1 MDKMDNQAFISWSG
15 TASALAK
22 SWHQSMLAKSR
33 CGARF
38 DEEDIR
44 DFLVDLFLERGA
56 ADEIFNQENRGKLYN
71 YSLMFLQHNKDSL
84 CHADSIHA
92 GEDEGIDE
100 DRLQCLAIQA
110 SAADTL
116 EIAEQREKVSVYL
129 DRLVTIKSNQ
139 FSNVLAKIFQVT
151 TRAGRNYSSSSR
163 QEKVHDV
170 IMKAAKEAG
179 MSAAAVKKLAAE
191 IVSRD
196 RRREARGY
204 EVDIAALESL
214 EAMFSLKPKSS
225 TKTTAEQTPPA
236 RRRKPP
242 GDPFEMPL
250 SA

>member
-1 MDKMDNQAFISWSG
+1 MDKMDDQAFISWSG
-15 TASALAK
+15 TAGELAM
-22 SWHQSMLAKSR
+22 SWHQSMLVKSR

-56 ADEIFNQENRGKLYN
+56 ADEIFHEKNRGRLYN

-92 GEDEGIDE
+92 DEDEGIDE
-100 DRLQCLAIQA
+100 DRLQCLATQA
-110 SAADTL
+110 SAVDAL
-116 EIAEQREKVSVYL
+116 ELAEQREKVSVYL
-129 DRLVTIKSNQ
+129 DRLSALKSNQ
-139 FSNVLAKIFQVT
+139 FSNVLAEIFQVT

-170 IMKAAKEAG
+170 IMQAAKEAG
-179 MSAAAVKKLAAE
+179 MSAAAVKKMAAE

-214 EAMFSLKPKSS
+214 EAMFSLKPKTTSE
-225 TKTTAEQTPPA
+225 KTLPLPERQ
-236 RRRKPP
+236 KPQA
-242 GDPFEMPL
+242 DLFEMPL
-250 SA
+250 AA